1 MTEQLSQFVLFGNFS
16 SVNFDSLSKLT
27 ELKNKYGFSTN
38 ATNDIIIPSQNLDN
52 QGQII
57 ASQNFIQNM
66 RPVFQTE
73 DNSSSVFFGSS
84 RIHIERRN
92 YDSNSYEVFNDMAI
106 DIVKNLMENLDLKFI
121 RIALNGQILLSD
133 KKFMNELYQRLFNQS
148 DLYSKNSDE
157 WQLRIVSKENDETLK
172 CGINKIISYNRTSY
186 IDVSTEK
193 MDRLQIGYDFNT
205 FFGIDK
211 VFSIEEINYFNK
223 QATEYRA
230 LVISGK

>member
-16 SVNFDSLSKLT
+16 SVNFDSLSKLSS
-27 ELKNKYGFSTN
+27 LKSKYGFITN
-38 ATNDIIIPSQNLDN
+38 AMQDIVLPQNLDN

-57 ASQNFIQNM
+57 PPQM
-66 RPVFQTE
+66 RPIFQTE
-73 DNSSSVFFGSS
+73 DNLTSVFFGSS
-84 RIHIERRN
+84 RLHIERRN
-92 YDSNSYEVFNDMAI
+92 YDSSSYEVFNDMAI

-121 RIALNGQILLSD
+121 RIALNGQIMLSD
-133 KKFMNELYQRLFNQS
+133 KKFMDDLYQRLFRKS
-148 DLYSKNSDE
+148 DLYNENSDE

-211 VFSIEEINYFNK
+211 VFSAEEINYFNK
-223 QATEYRA
+223 KATEYRA

>member
-16 SVNFDSLSKLT
+16 SVNFDSLSKLSS
-27 ELKNKYGFSTN
+27 LKSKYGFITN
-38 ATNDIIIPSQNLDN
+38 AMQDIVLPQNLDN

-57 ASQNFIQNM
+57 PPQM
-66 RPVFQTE
+66 RPIFQTE
-73 DNSSSVFFGSS
+73 DNLTSVFFGSS
-84 RIHIERRN
+84 RLNIERRN
-92 YDSNSYEVFNDMAI
+92 YDSSSYEVFNDMAI

-121 RIALNGQILLSD
+121 RIALNGQIMLSD
-133 KKFMNELYQRLFNQS
+133 KKFMDDLYQRLFRKS
-148 DLYSKNSDE
+148 DLYNENSDE

-211 VFSIEEINYFNK
+211 VFSAEEINYFNK
-223 QATEYRA
+223 KATEYRA